1 MKNPDLLRSPRSSS
15 LQRTFMYASFL
26 ETFACLPVGR
36 GALHL
41 GLFDQPLRNLLVC
54 ITDEPHRAERIAH
67 RENTSGVSTSHLQLP
82 TRVTMGKPF
91 FFKLRFHRKDA
102 PACRQ
107 AGRAQRDEPL
117 RSLRLCGKPVFD
129 FIRTVRWM
137 SKS

>member
-54 ITDEPHRAERIAH
+54 ITDEPHRAERRAH
-67 RENTSGVSTSHLQLP
+67 REKTEGGVTSDLQRELP
-82 TRVTMGKPF
+82 RAKHPLQIDISPQRRKGIQF
-91 FFKLRFHRKDA
+91 FS
-102 PACRQ
+102 CR
-107 AGRAQRDEPL
+107 
-117 RSLRLCGKPVFD
+117 
-129 FIRTVRWM
+129 
-137 SKS
+137 

>member
-41 GLFDQPLRNLLVC
+41 GLFDQPLRNLLVY

-67 RENTSGVSTSHLQLP
+67 TEKIDGGFASNLQQP
-82 TRVTMGKPF
+82 
-91 FFKLRFHRKDA
+91 
-102 PACRQ
+102 
-107 AGRAQRDEPL
+107 
-117 RSLRLCGKPVFD
+117 
-129 FIRTVRWM
+129 
-137 SKS
+137 